1 MISKEKLE
9 SDEWE
14 QLVTARKK
22 ELQSKT
28 RKQNREDR
36 DKAD

>member
-1 MISKEKLE
+1 MIYKEKCD
-9 SDEWE
+9 SDEWD
-14 QLVTARKK
+14 QVVTARKK